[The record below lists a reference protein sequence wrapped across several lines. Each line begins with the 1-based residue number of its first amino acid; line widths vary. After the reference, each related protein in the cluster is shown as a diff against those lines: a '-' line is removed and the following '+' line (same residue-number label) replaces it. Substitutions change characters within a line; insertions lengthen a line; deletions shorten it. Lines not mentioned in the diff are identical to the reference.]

1 MKVSVV
7 GCGAVGSF
15 YGAKLCRAGH
25 ETHFLL
31 RSDYEEARRHGI
43 RIKSAEGDFS
53 VRPRCARRP
62 EEIGQ
67 CDLVLVALKTTAN
80 DSFGGLISPL
90 VGQGTAI
97 LTLQNGL
104 GNEEQLSRIFPA
116 EQILGGLCF
125 VCLNRIAPATVQHI
139 AHGQV
144 VLGEFRRWP
153 EPRTYD
159 IAAAFR
165 HAGIPCRVSRNLE
178 RAHWE
183 KLVWNIPF
191 NGLGVASAA
200 GLACLGGASQ
210 LPNVLQPCLST
221 NQLLS
226 QPDWLRCVRD
236 LMDEVVRTANA
247 LGLDVAPALAD
258 QMIEKT
264 RSMGAYK
271 ASTVLDYERGR
282 TLELEALFLRPLR
295 AAQSAVVG
303 TPRLE
308 RLCQVLRRLDHRLR
322 ADYCPDGRIDY
333 NL

>member
-31 RSDYEEARRHGI
+31 RSDYEVARRHGI
-43 RIKSAEGDFS
+43 RIKSVEGDFS

-62 EEIGQ
+62 EDIGQ

-80 DSFGGLISPL
+80 EAFGELISPL
-90 VGQGTAI
+90 VGQSTAI

-153 EPRTYD
+153 EPRTHD

-165 HAGIPCRVSRNLE
+165 HAGIPCRVSSNLE

-200 GLACLGGASQ
+200 GPAFFAGDNRLPNELHPCLG
-210 LPNVLQPCLST
+210 T
-221 NQLLS
+221 DELLS
-226 QPDWLRCVRD
+226 QPDWLKCVRD
-236 LMDEVVRTANA
+236 LMDEVIRTANA
-247 LGLDVAPALAD
+247 LGLNVSPALAD

-282 TLELEALFLRPLR
+282 TLELESLFLRPLG
-295 AAQSAVVG
+295 AAQSSGVD
-303 TPRLE
+303 TPRL
-308 RLCQVLRRLDHRLR
+308 RGLCQALCLLDNRLR
-322 ADYCPDGRIDY
+322 ELLPR
-333 NL
+333 L